1 MASKRTTDE
10 LVTCIDTTPNAD
22 IDLST
27 LITPETPTSDKNSD
41 TATKGSWVWQYFKP
55 IVVMGPLTTFA
66 RQASFPVAGIK
77 VFSESPPPL
86 TALPGGLMNILN
98 DGPDAVEVKSIVSR
112 IKGLASFMKHSSQ
125 KAESFAS
132 ITARKHSTRYKKS
145 TAMDRQA
152 LIENVLSSQA
162 EILANINR
170 INMVVAKTS
179 IVLLEED
186 AEEKSAPKHG
196 GSIKGRS
203 ANLNRGFEMGYKR
216 LFEDYFSESPVYF
229 QHKPD
234 ALGRFGLRPLQKI
247 CSAIQMLASGGAA
260 DANDEY
266 FRLSESTSLKSLDRF
281 CSAVIAVYS
290 EEYLRSP
297 NEEDMKRILTIN
309 EKRGFPG
316 MLGSLDCMH
325 WGWKNCPAA
334 WKGQFQGKE
343 KEATLILEAVV
354 SQDLWFWHS
363 FFGLAGAH
371 NDLNVLA
378 MSPIFTDLYNGVTP
392 KCSFIVNGREYS
404 QSYYLADGIYPDYA
418 TIVKTISQPQGLE
431 RQHFA
436 KMQEALRKDVER
448 GFGVLQARF
457 AIVAQPARGWNRQKL
472 NRIMKTCIILH
483 NMIVED
489 ERGSLEDFA
498 YESTSTTLV
507 EPART
512 ESVEFSE
519 FLKNCVAVR
528 DTTAHHQLKN
538 DLIKHL
544 WTIKGRGRE

>member
-1 MASKRTTDE
+1 MLDPNYALFTGSAADSKTYQPNRASAVNPNHLGSLMFCGRVIGKALYE
-10 LVTCIDTTPNAD
+10 GPVVDTYF
-22 IDLST
+22 T
-27 LITPETPTSDKNSD
+27 LAFYKHLLEHLHRGGYI
-41 TATKGSWVWQYFKP
+41 
-55 IVVMGPLTTFA
+55 
-66 RQASFPVAGIK
+66 AG
-77 VFSESPPPL
+77 
-86 TALPGGLMNILN
+86 
-98 DGPDAVEVKSIVSR
+98 
-112 IKGLASFMKHSSQ
+112 
-125 KAESFAS
+125 
-132 ITARKHSTRYKKS
+132 KKS
-145 TAMDRQA
+145 TAMDRRA
-152 LIENVLSSQA
+152 LIENVLSSQS
-162 EILANINR
+162 EILANVNR
-170 INMVVAKTS
+170 INMAVSKTS

-186 AEEKSAPKHG
+186 AKEKPAPKHG
-196 GSIKGRS
+196 GSIKGRL
-203 ANLNRGFEMGYKR
+203 ANLNRGFEMGYER
-216 LFEDYFSESPVYF
+216 LFEDYFSESPVYPDYLF
-229 QHKPD
+229 RRRFRMHRPLLLRIVEDVASYDRYFKHKPD

-247 CSAIQMLASGGAA
+247 CSAIRMLASGGAA

-266 FRLSESTSLKSLDRF
+266 FRLAESTSLKSLDRF

-392 KCSFIVNGREYS
+392 KCSYIVNGREYS

-457 AIVAQPARGWNRQKL
+457 AIVAQPARGWNRRKL
-472 NRIMKTCIILH
+472 NRIMQTCIILH

-489 ERGSLEDFA
+489 ERGSPEDFA
-498 YESTSTTLV
+498 YESGSTTSV

-528 DTTAHHQLKN
+528 DATAHHQLKN

-544 WTIKGRGRE
+544 WTIKGRGCE